1 MAAGGTGS
9 LAVFS
14 LLALLMMSPQR
25 VAITNQLAWLPGDIG
40 TAPTALSGLPTDYEA
55 YLKLLLPLGIDS
67 SVPIADYSFACSTV
81 AALNARAAFWNN
93 YGIVAGQPT
102 AGRLQP
108 ITHREVA
115 ATLNLPYD
123 ANFGQAAISR
133 AYGGHWPPHLGRSS
147 VLTEAFAQ
155 QLAHLLGVA
164 TEVYFYGLLD
174 EGNYDWDASGLPI
187 SWLEMGTLAD
197 LPAVYRRDG
206 IFPTYV
212 FAADH
217 SWCLYQAEDEEW
229 LAFGGTTDLANALLT
244 QHDLEALRL
253 TR

>member
-1 MAAGGTGS
+1 MPLS
-9 LAVFS
+9 
-14 LLALLMMSPQR
+14 R
-25 VAITNQLAWLPGDIG
+25 VAIASQLAWLPEN
-40 TAPTALSGLPTDYEA
+40 ASGAAAAWPGVPAGYGA

-67 SVPIADYSFACSTV
+67 SVPIAGYSFACSTV

-102 AGRLQP
+102 ASRLQP

-115 ATLNLPYD
+115 ATLGLPYD
-123 ANFGQAAISR
+123 ADFGRAAISR
-133 AYGGHWPPHLGRSS
+133 AYGGHWPPHLGSS
-147 VLTEAFAQ
+147 ALLTEAFAQ
-155 QLAHLLGVA
+155 QLAQLLGPA
-164 TEVYFYGLLD
+164 TGAYFYGSPE
-174 EGNYDWDASGLPI
+174 EGNYSWDASGSPV

-206 IFPTYV
+206 AFPTYV

-229 LAFGGTTDLANALLT
+229 LAFGGTVDLADVLLA
-244 QHDLEALRL
+244 QQDLETFRL
-253 TR
+253 TH